1 MPDVMITQDYTS
13 DEKTIVKAVIN
24 RYSNTGIFIIEPGN
38 PLLVYFYD
46 IQLRLAGITPGV
58 SPQFTQRWQQ
68 SKQSKGTA
76 GRLSEA
82 GNGDAQPVYSIVRL
96 DSLDGRSY
104 RADAIGSLP
113 VSATNVTQTL
123 GLFDTEATNVGQVT
137 SNKAYIYTADC
148 AITANGDYPQS
159 QLTDDFPVTVIYT
172 FAQTIDQSTFYGAE
186 IITTQSYPKSIYN
199 DSPRSLYN
207 QDAIKICLTRD
218 AADCDYR
225 YTYDGD
231 GTVRVPIKGNIT
243 YYGKIDIVDG
253 RPVNAKNIIYLIRT
267 RAGGDPVTPYD
278 DLNIFNSPNTKIND
292 DTLSWDLNWLKFKQV
307 DFESGEWVYYVFR
320 VNLNVEG
327 RNIVAFITN
336 APKNIEPDQRFL
348 NTAPLKPMCIVYGC
362 LGENT
367 KILMQDGNEKTI
379 ANISTGEYIRTR
391 NGRTL
396 RVDAIT
402 TGYECHYVEITV
414 QDTNNKTRTIIAS
427 LGHPFITSS
436 GVVLTRELCQT
447 SKLLTLDGEAEII
460 SMVQK
465 DGNIKVYN
473 LQLPIDTPANTAPY
487 DNNTFYANGI
497 LVGDNLMQRVY
508 EDEYHQRPVNIL
520 SKLPQEWHQD
530 YHNHL
535 NLAGK

>member
-1 MPDVMITQDYTS
+1 MITKNYTS
-13 DEKTIVKAVIN
+13 DEKSIVRAVIN
-24 RYSNTGIFIIEPGN
+24 QYSNAGIFIIEPGN
-38 PLLVYFYD
+38 PLLGDFYD

-96 DSLDGRSY
+96 DSIDGRSY

-123 GLFDTEATNVGQVT
+123 GLFDAEATNVGLVT
-137 SNKAYIYTADC
+137 SNKAYIYAADC
-148 AITANGDYPQS
+148 AISANGDYPQS
-159 QLTDDFPVTVIYT
+159 QLSDDFPVTVIYT
-172 FAQTIDQSTFYGAE
+172 FAQTIDQNTFYGAE

-199 DSPRSLYN
+199 DSPRGIYN

-231 GTVRVPIKGNIT
+231 GTVRVPIKGSIT
-243 YYGKIDIVDG
+243 YYGKIDIVEG

-278 DLNIFNSPNTKIND
+278 DLNIFNSPNTQIND

-336 APKNIEPDQRFL
+336 APKNIEPEQRFL

-367 KILMQDGNEKTI
+367 KILMQDGSEKLI
-379 ANISTGEYIRTR
+379 GAISTGEYIRSQHG
-391 NGRTL
+391 NAL
-396 RVDAIT
+396 RVDDIT
-402 TGYECHYVEITV
+402 TGHERHYVEITV
-414 QDTNNKTRTIIAS
+414 RNSGNKIKNITAS
-427 LGHPFITSS
+427 LGHPFITSD
-436 GVVLTRELCQT
+436 GVVIARELNHA
-447 SKLLTLDGEAEII
+447 SRIITLDGEAEII

-465 DGNIKVYN
+465 EGDIKVYN
-473 LQLPIDTPANTAPY
+473 LQLPIDTPANTALY
-487 DNNTFYANGI
+487 DNNTLYANGI
-497 LVGDNLMQRVY
+497 LVGDNLMQRVC